1 MVELRGVSFGYQSD
15 KNVLDNLNL
24 RLEEGRFYGLL
35 GMNGSGKT
43 TLLKLIAGKLFAH
56 DGEINVDGCDSRK
69 REVETLREVFMLPA
83 DFIFPD
89 MRLEHFLA
97 IYSKFY
103 PKFRAEVLDDCLADF
118 EIRRDIEHLDKLSLG
133 EKHKVAFSIAL
144 SLGTKVLL
152 LDEAANGMDI
162 PARKMFRKLLMKH
175 VREDQIVVLSTHIV
189 QDIENLLTDVI
200 VLRKDAPVYAA
211 SLEEIASRY
220 SFGIQ
225 SNEEG
230 MLYAEACAE
239 GYHVITHKQENMDTE
254 VSLELL
260 FNALIKGGGRI

>member
-24 RLEEGRFYGLL
+24 RLKEGRFYGLL

-56 DGEINVDGCDSRK
+56 GGEIYVDGRNL
-69 REVETLREVFMLPA
+69 RERDVETLQKVFMLPA
-83 DFIFPD
+83 DFIFPN
-89 MRLEHFLA
+89 MSLEQFLA
-97 IYSKFY
+97 IYSEFY
-103 PKFRAEVLDDCLADF
+103 PEFRKEVLNDCLVNF
-118 EIRRDIEHLDKLSLG
+118 EIQRDIKNLNQLSLG

-144 SLGTKVLL
+144 SLGTKIVL

-175 VREDQIVVLSTHIV
+175 VREDQLVILSTHIV

-200 VLRKDAPVYAA
+200 VLRKDAPVYVA

-225 SNEEG
+225 SYEEG
-230 MLYAEACAE
+230 VLYAEACAE

>member
-24 RLEEGRFYGLL
+24 RLKEGRFYGLL

-56 DGEINVDGCDSRK
+56 DGEIYVDGRNSRK

-103 PKFRAEVLDDCLADF
+103 PKFRAEVLDDL
-118 EIRRDIEHLDKLSLG
+118 
-133 EKHKVAFSIAL
+133 
-144 SLGTKVLL
+144 
-152 LDEAANGMDI
+152 
-162 PARKMFRKLLMKH
+162 P
-175 VREDQIVVLSTHIV
+175 DQ
-189 QDIENLLTDVI
+189 
-200 VLRKDAPVYAA
+200 
-211 SLEEIASRY
+211 
-220 SFGIQ
+220 F
-225 SNEEG
+225 
-230 MLYAEACAE
+230 
-239 GYHVITHKQENMDTE
+239 
-254 VSLELL
+254 
-260 FNALIKGGGRI
+260 

>member
-24 RLEEGRFYGLL
+24 RLKEGRFYGLL

-56 DGEINVDGCDSRK
+56 DGEIYVDGRNSRK

-103 PKFRAEVLDDCLADF
+103 PKFRAEVLDDCLTNF
-118 EIRRDIEHLDKLSLG
+118 EIQWDIEHLDKLSLG
-133 EKHKVAFSIAL
+133 REAQSGIQYCLVA
-144 SLGTKVLL
+144 GNEVLL

-162 PARKMFRKLLMKH
+162 PARKMF
-175 VREDQIVVLSTHIV
+175 S
-189 QDIENLLTDVI
+189 
-200 VLRKDAPVYAA
+200 
-211 SLEEIASRY
+211 
-220 SFGIQ
+220 
-225 SNEEG
+225 
-230 MLYAEACAE
+230 
-239 GYHVITHKQENMDTE
+239 
-254 VSLELL
+254 
-260 FNALIKGGGRI
+260 

>member
-24 RLEEGRFYGLL
+24 RLKEGRFYGLL

-56 DGEINVDGCDSRK
+56 DGEIYVDGRNSRK
-69 REVETLREVFMLPA
+69 REVEILREVFMLPA

-200 VLRKDAPVYAA
+200 VLRRMLLCMRLLWRKSP
-211 SLEEIASRY
+211 I
-220 SFGIQ
+220 GIRSESKVMKKECYMQ
-225 SNEEG
+225 KLVPKVT
-230 MLYAEACAE
+230 M
-239 GYHVITHKQENMDTE
+239 
-254 VSLELL
+254 
-260 FNALIKGGGRI
+260 

>member
-1 MVELRGVSFGYQSD
+1 MVELSGVSFGYQSD

-24 RLEEGRFYGLL
+24 RMEEGRFYGLL

-56 DGEINVDGCDSRK
+56 DGEIYVDGRNSRK

-103 PKFRAEVLDDCLADF
+103 PKFRAEVLDDCLTNF
-118 EIRRDIEHLDKLSLG
+118 EIQWDIEHLDKLSLG

-175 VREDQIVVLSTHIV
+175 VREDQIVVLSTHNV

-200 VLRKDAPVYAA
+200 VLR
-211 SLEEIASRY
+211 
-220 SFGIQ
+220 
-225 SNEEG
+225 
-230 MLYAEACAE
+230 
-239 GYHVITHKQENMDTE
+239 
-254 VSLELL
+254 
-260 FNALIKGGGRI
+260 